1 MERAMRELAILDTGL
16 QTGTAG
22 ERSWDSCLVLIGGR
36 SGCGKT
42 TLVDALVETYLNV
55 YTRVPSFTSRARRP
69 GEGDAEY
76 RFVTREEMRRMHQDS
91 ELLSLDEA
99 YGEYYGMSCRAIE
112 AILGS
117 GRFAVKEMHAK
128 NHAAVRSAMPE
139 TISVLLQ
146 LADER
151 WDDERGDLE
160 PVRTQRL
167 TGDRQYYASL
177 DLNRFEIVHR
187 IAVGET
193 PNMIAEAVHTKLLMY
208 CANRRQPSVV

>member
-1 MERAMRELAILDTGL
+1 MTSEQSR
-16 QTGTAG
+16 GT
-22 ERSWDSCLVLIGGR
+22 CLVLIGGR

-42 TLVDALVETYLNV
+42 TLLDALVLAHPLV
-55 YTRVPSFTSRARRP
+55 YARVPSFTSRVRRP

-76 RFVTREEMRRMHQDS
+76 RFVTRDELHRMHQRG
-91 ELLSLDEA
+91 ELFSLDEA
-99 YGEYYGMSCRAIE
+99 YGEHYGMSYQAIE
-112 AILGS
+112 AILAS

-128 NHAAVRSAMPE
+128 NHAAVRSAMPG

-160 PVRTQRL
+160 PVRAQRL
-167 TGDRQYYASL
+167 AEDRRYYASL
-177 DLNRFEIVHR
+177 DLEQFEIVHQ

-193 PNMIAEAVHTKLLMY
+193 PGMAAETLHAKLQVL
-208 CANRRQPSVV
+208 CASGQNSVMGDS